1 MTRRAERVSNL
12 IRQEICQLLQ
22 ENVNDPRLKSL
33 ISVTQISTSPDLK
46 NAKVLISVL
55 GDKNE
60 SKEVLTGFKSAA
72 GYFRHELSKRIKIRS
87 IPELTFQLDDSIERG
102 SRVLNLIDKVVAE
115 DSQNENQRNPEHK

>member
-46 NAKVLISVL
+46 NAKVSISVL

-60 SKEVLTGFKSAA
+60 AKEVLTGFKSAA

-115 DSQNENQRNPEHK
+115 DSQNENRRNPER

>member
-1 MTRRAERVSNL
+1 MTRRAERVSSL

-46 NAKVLISVL
+46 NAKVSISVL

-60 SKEVLTGFKSAA
+60 AKEVLTGFKSAA

-115 DSQNENQRNPEHK
+115 DSQNENRRNPER